1 MLDRKVGILE
11 FDRSMFADLLQGK
24 GPERSTTLATWLNG
38 ASFTGQVTAIWALDR
53 WGGPGFLPNLIVG
66 SDNAVIDLLAWSTVF
81 LQGSGPVSGIMR
93 VMTLD
98 DLMGLSDE
106 SRLRDLRVET
116 LAPLI
121 AVCIGEI
128 LARRGVAARV
138 DLLTTEAVTS
148 TLSYSL
154 FRAQLIASAMGRDEV
169 VRRWK
174 SVQGAHLEQKHDRI
188 TELVLGMVDDA
199 LSALSPHDRSE
210 EFRYHRAIDFAQSKS
225 SANSR
230 LRQAI
235 PAATSRLFPDE
246 FWEDSEKLSAEQL
259 VDILDQM
266 GPVLER
272 AAETSPS
279 ERAALLARLIS
290 RTNPELDNQLELAR
304 PMLDGL
310 PEIGLLLATA
320 VAAQAPGKLLAAN
333 EGIGWKV
340 AARLASQF
348 DPLALPIS
356 DLGWLEFELARQG
369 ADKAGRKRQAYGTV
383 EIFPGHAVSRVSVA
397 AASGIEQV
405 DKPTGHRSAR
415 SKTQVS
421 DEPLAYAER
430 NLQEA
435 LHTIQNLRR
444 RRY

>member
-11 FDRSMFADLLQGK
+11 FDRSMLADLLQGR
-24 GPERSTTLATWLNG
+24 GPERSTTLASWLK
-38 ASFTGQVTAIWALDR
+38 STSLTGRLTAIWALD
-53 WGGPGFLPNLIVG
+53 WGSPGFLPNLIVG

-81 LQGSGPVSGIMR
+81 LQGSGPVSGIIR
-93 VMTLD
+93 VMTVD
-98 DLMGLSDE
+98 DLMGLSE
-106 SRLRDLRVET
+106 QPRLRDLRVET

-128 LARRGVAARV
+128 LARRGAAARV

-154 FRAQLIASAMGRDEV
+154 FRAQFIAPAIGRNEV

-174 SVQGAHLEQKHDRI
+174 SVHGAYLEQKHDRI
-188 TELVLGMVDDA
+188 TELILEMVDDA
-199 LSALSPHDRSE
+199 LMALSPNDRSG
-210 EFRYHRAIDFAQSKS
+210 EFQYHRAIDIAQFKS

-230 LRQAI
+230 LRQSI

-266 GPVLER
+266 GPALER

-279 ERAALLARLIS
+279 ERALLFARLIS
-290 RTNPELDNQLELAR
+290 RTNPDLDNQLELAK
-304 PMLDGL
+304 PMLEGL
-310 PEIGLLLATA
+310 PEIGLWLAKA
-320 VAAQAPGKLLAAN
+320 VAAQAPGKLLSAN

-340 AARLASQF
+340 AARLSSQF

-383 EIFPGHAVSRVSVA
+383 EIFPGHVVSRVPVEP
-397 AASGIEQV
+397 ASGIDQV
-405 DKPTGHRSAR
+405 QKPTRNRSTR

-430 NLQEA
+430 NLEEA
-435 LHTIQNLRR
+435 LYTIQNLRR